1 MNVLVVSAHPHDDSF
16 TARVRDRAIASL
28 RRAGHHVRH
37 TDLYAEGFEARLS
50 RSERLAHH
58 DGPPGKVDVARHADD
73 LRWAGALVLVY
84 PTWWSGP
91 PAIVKGWVDRVW
103 IEGVA
108 YTLPEGSSRVRA
120 GLRNIRRLVV
130 ITGHGSSRWINRL
143 EGQTGRLLVM
153 RTMRVLCHPLA
164 RRRWLAI
171 YDLDRAGDDER
182 EAFATRVERSLA
194 RL

>member
-1 MNVLVVSAHPHDDSF
+1 MNVLVVSAHPNDDSF
-16 TARVRDRAIASL
+16 TARVRDRAIAAL

-37 TDLYAEGFEARLS
+37 TDLYAEGFDPRLS
-50 RSERLAHH
+50 RAEWLAHRS
-58 DGPPGKVDVARHADD
+58 DPDDKVDVARHAAD
-73 LRWAGALVLVY
+73 LRWARALVFVY

-91 PAIVKGWVDRVW
+91 PSILKGWIDRVW

-108 YTLPEGSSRVRA
+108 YTLPEGSARVRA

-130 ITGHGSSRWINRL
+130 ITGHGSSWQINWL

-153 RTMRVLCHPLA
+153 RSLRALCHPLA

-171 YDLDRAGDDER
+171 YRLDRAGDVER
-182 EAFATRVERSLA
+182 EAFATRVERAMA